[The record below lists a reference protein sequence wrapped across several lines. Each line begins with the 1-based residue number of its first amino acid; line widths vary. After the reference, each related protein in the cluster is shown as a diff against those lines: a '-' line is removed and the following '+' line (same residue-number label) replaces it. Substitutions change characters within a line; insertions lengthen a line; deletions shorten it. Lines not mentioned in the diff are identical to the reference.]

1 MKHRRGPPLQ
11 VANAAGVRRY
21 SNYAIGDMGPFAAM
35 RLRGGVCSL
44 DNHHPSGL
52 GYAVVAEAVRR
63 ALPAGFAPGPPVPV
77 TDREDAILRDPPWPG
92 IDVFDALHRRPPGVG
107 EREVAIE
114 TAAPGALRDLL
125 RLVMCPPWLR

>member
-1 MKHRRGPPLQ
+1 
-11 VANAAGVRRY
+11 
-21 SNYAIGDMGPFAAM
+21 M

-63 ALPAGFAPGPPVPV
+63 ALPPHLAPGPAVPV
-77 TDREDAILRDPPWPG
+77 TDREDPILRDPPWPG
-92 IDVFDALHRRPPGVG
+92 IDVFDALHRRPDDFN

-114 TAAPGALRDLL
+114 VAAPDALRDLL
-125 RLVMCPPWLR
+125 RLVLRAPWLR